1 MLTIKRIYEPP
12 TANDGYRVLVDRLWP
27 RGVSKEA
34 AALDLWLKDIAP
46 TPALRTW
53 FGHKPDRYQE
63 FADRYQHELSS
74 NPTVQEL
81 KAILRDHKIVT
92 LLYAAHDS
100 DHNQAKV
107 LLDYLE
113 A

>member
-12 TANDGYRVLVDRLWP
+12 AASDGYRVLVDRLWP

-34 AALDLWLKDIAP
+34 AALNLWLKDIAP

-63 FADRYQHELSS
+63 FADRYLHELSN
-74 NPTVQEL
+74 NPAVQEL
-81 KAILRDHKIVT
+81 KAILRDHKTVT

-113 A
+113 V